1 MRQTRDRIFDA
12 AMRLF
17 SARGLEA
24 TTVAEIAEAADIG
37 KGTFFT
43 YFPTKEAIFA
53 EVSTRLADDM
63 ERALARAARPASTLD
78 RTIPAL
84 FKPALD
90 WHSVNPALS
99 RAMLG
104 AFLRDPAFVEAD
116 RPAQQRLLAALMAE
130 LVRAREAGHIPR
142 AAALDAAAAAIV
154 GTYFGSLAVWHAAGG
169 RGSLHDS
176 FTSALG
182 LLLHGLLR

>member
-17 SARGLEA
+17 SSRGLDA

-43 YFPTKEAIFA
+43 YFPTKEAVFA
-53 EVSTRLADDM
+53 EVSARLIDDM
-63 ERALARAARPASTLD
+63 ERTLAHAARPASTLD

-84 FKPALD
+84 FEPALD
-90 WHSVNPALS
+90 WHAANPALS

-104 AFLRDPAFVEAD
+104 AFLRDPAFAAAD
-116 RPAQQRLLAALMAE
+116 RAAQQRLLNALMAE
-130 LVRAREAGHIPR
+130 LVRAREAGRIPR
-142 AAALDAAAAAIV
+142 AAALDDAASAIV
-154 GTYFGSLAVWHAAGG
+154 GIYFGSLAVWHAAGG
-169 RGSLHDS
+169 HGSLHDG
-176 FTSALG
+176 FARALG
-182 LLLHGLLR
+182 LVIRGLAR